1 MILPGPR
8 CLWWLGPDGVPTL
21 GSRCR
26 ILSCDW
32 LIVTI
37 LIPDWLQVQR
47 ITELISSQNG
57 AEDSNSV
64 DKSNGEREL
73 VTAANNVPEE
83 VEEEAI
89 DESDLW
95 LVKYDELAQ
104 KSKTIP
110 LSHLG
115 CCKEGAD
122 LFR

>member
-1 MILPGPR
+1 M
-8 CLWWLGPDGVPTL
+8 
-21 GSRCR
+21 
-26 ILSCDW
+26 
-32 LIVTI
+32 IVTI

-64 DKSNGEREL
+64 DKSNGEREH
-73 VTAANNVPEE
+73 TAANSVPEE
-83 VEEEAI
+83 AEEEAI

>member
-1 MILPGPR
+1 M
-8 CLWWLGPDGVPTL
+8 
-21 GSRCR
+21 
-26 ILSCDW
+26 
-32 LIVTI
+32 
-37 LIPDWLQVQR
+37 QR

-57 AEDSNSV
+57 TEDSNSV
-64 DKSNGEREL
+64 DTTATNGQSEL
-73 VTAANNVPEE
+73 LGVTAANNVPEE
-83 VEEEAI
+83 AEEEAI

>member
-1 MILPGPR
+1 M
-8 CLWWLGPDGVPTL
+8 
-21 GSRCR
+21 
-26 ILSCDW
+26 
-32 LIVTI
+32 IVTI

-57 AEDSNSV
+57 AEDSNRV
-64 DKSNGEREL
+64 DKSNGKRAL
-73 VTAANNVPEE
+73 LGVTVANNVPEE
-83 VEEEAI
+83 AEEEAI

>member
-1 MILPGPR
+1 MI
-8 CLWWLGPDGVPTL
+8 VA
-21 GSRCR
+21 
-26 ILSCDW
+26 ILSC
-32 LIVTI
+32 
-37 LIPDWLQVQR
+37 DWLQVQR

-57 AEDSNSV
+57 VEDSNSV
-64 DKSNGEREL
+64 DKSIGEREL

-83 VEEEAI
+83 AEEEAI

>member
-1 MILPGPR
+1 M
-8 CLWWLGPDGVPTL
+8 
-21 GSRCR
+21 
-26 ILSCDW
+26 
-32 LIVTI
+32 IVTI

-57 AEDSNSV
+57 VEDSDSV
-64 DKSNGEREL
+64 DTTTKGERDL
-73 VTAANNVPEE
+73 HTAANNVPEE
-83 VEEEAI
+83 AEEEAI

>member
-1 MILPGPR
+1 MIGHN
-8 CLWWLGPDGVPTL
+8 TE
-21 GSRCR
+21 
-26 ILSCDW
+26 
-32 LIVTI
+32 I
-37 LIPDWLQVQR
+37 LIPDLLQVQR

-57 AEDSNSV
+57 VEDSNSV
-64 DKSNGEREL
+64 DKSNGERE
-73 VTAANNVPEE
+73 VDTVANNVPEE
-83 VEEEAI
+83 AEEEAI

>member
-1 MILPGPR
+1 M
-8 CLWWLGPDGVPTL
+8 
-21 GSRCR
+21 
-26 ILSCDW
+26 
-32 LIVTI
+32 IVTI

-57 AEDSNSV
+57 SEDINSV
-64 DKSNGEREL
+64 DTTTNGDREH
-73 VTAANNVPEE
+73 TAANNVPEE
-83 VEEEAI
+83 AEEEAI

>member
-1 MILPGPR
+1 MIL
-8 CLWWLGPDGVPTL
+8 
-21 GSRCR
+21 
-26 ILSCDW
+26 
-32 LIVTI
+32 LIITI

-64 DKSNGEREL
+64 DTTTNGERE
-73 VTAANNVPEE
+73 VDTAVNNFPEE
-83 VEEEAI
+83 AEEEAI

>member
-1 MILPGPR
+1 MIL
-8 CLWWLGPDGVPTL
+8 
-21 GSRCR
+21 
-26 ILSCDW
+26 
-32 LIVTI
+32 TI

-64 DKSNGEREL
+64 DTTATNGKREL
-73 VTAANNVPEE
+73 LGVTAANNVPEE
-83 VEEEAI
+83 AEEEAI

>member
-1 MILPGPR
+1 MPLVAGPR
-8 CLWWLGPDGVPTL
+8 RSANTREQV
-21 GSRCR
+21 RR
-26 ILSCDW
+26 R
-32 LIVTI
+32 I
-37 LIPDWLQVQR
+37 LIPDWLIITVLIPYWLQVQR

-64 DKSNGEREL
+64 DTTATKGQREL
-73 VTAANNVPEE
+73 LTAANNVPEE
-83 VEEEAI
+83 AEEEAI

>member
-1 MILPGPR
+1 MIGHN
-8 CLWWLGPDGVPTL
+8 TE
-21 GSRCR
+21 
-26 ILSCDW
+26 
-32 LIVTI
+32 I

-64 DKSNGEREL
+64 DKSNGEREIF
-73 VTAANNVPEE
+73 TAANNVPEE
-83 VEEEAI
+83 AEEEAI

>member
-1 MILPGPR
+1 MI
-8 CLWWLGPDGVPTL
+8 VA
-21 GSRCR
+21 

-64 DKSNGEREL
+64 DKSNGKREL
-73 VTAANNVPEE
+73 LGVTAANNIPEE
-83 VEEEAI
+83 AEEEAI

>member
-1 MILPGPR
+1 M
-8 CLWWLGPDGVPTL
+8 
-21 GSRCR
+21 
-26 ILSCDW
+26 
-32 LIVTI
+32 
-37 LIPDWLQVQR
+37 QR

-64 DKSNGEREL
+64 DTTTKGERE
-73 VTAANNVPEE
+73 VDTAANSVPEE